1 MTSEAAE
8 TTAELS
14 SPNKGGY
21 LDRQA
26 SFPSLLIH
34 ETFGKLQETR
44 LTTNKQ
50 MVEKGDQMRSRDRE
64 TIIIPEPQSD
74 SSSITQEHPQGV
86 LRPRGELIT
95 KQSQLA
101 PHGWQETNVLAAKG
115 SLGEG
120 R

>member
-26 SFPSLLIH
+26 SFPSPLIH
-34 ETFGKLQETR
+34 EAFGKLQETR

-50 MVEKGDQMRSRDRE
+50 MVLVEEGDQIRNRDRE
-64 TIIIPEPQSD
+64 IGTIIIPEPQSD
-74 SSSITQEHPQGV
+74 SSAIIEERPQG
-86 LRPRGELIT
+86 G
-95 KQSQLA
+95 
-101 PHGWQETNVLAAKG
+101 
-115 SLGEG
+115 
-120 R
+120 